1 MKLDRTTYEAWLLDR
16 TEGTLTP
23 AQEEQLDA
31 FLKAHPELAVHAGEL
46 PKVHAAEE
54 HFQGKGSL
62 LRTFPPTGLPD
73 AARIVDFLA
82 ARLEGELSPEQEL
95 GLERYLYEHPEAA
108 REAALMAKTKVKA
121 GTVPFMQKANLEKHF
136 PPQGLPN
143 SYRLTDFL
151 IADAEGDLSPEQHAA
166 LNRYLHDHP
175 ETQREHRLVAKA
187 RIPPEPVAFPWKKQ
201 LLKRETRVLPL
212 WTRWAAAASV
222 LLCIGMGLWVQIRSN
237 RNDASLAQRTRPLA
251 PATPLPAKPAA
262 QAAQQLPKP
271 AAQTNGPAQVQSA
284 QPATSRVDKQRKSE
298 TIPAVRQESPQ
309 RVAPVPI
316 PVEPPLEEPELAEAP
331 AAPQEPTAPAL
342 PAGKAVPMASS
353 TGSQGQDLAVF
364 AANQLRG
371 DVLATPKRS
380 SRLDGNDL
388 LAMADRAVGAI
399 SNGAGGVQVQRS
411 TTREKIRFSLGR
423 NFSISAS
430 RAR

>member
-16 TEGTLTP
+16 AEGMLTP
-23 AQEEQLDA
+23 EQEEHLDA
-31 FLKAHPELAVHAGEL
+31 FLKAHPELAVHAGDL

-54 HFQGKGSL
+54 HFQEKGSL
-62 LRTFPPTGLPD
+62 LRTFPPTGMPD

-95 GLERYLYEHPEAA
+95 ELERYLYEHPEAA

-121 GTVPFMQKANLEKHF
+121 GAVPLMQKANLEKHF

-143 SYRLTDFL
+143 SHRLTDFL

-166 LNRYLHDHP
+166 LCRYLHDHP
-175 ETQREHRLVAKA
+175 ETQREHRLVAMA

-201 LLKRETRVLPL
+201 MLKRETRVLPL

-237 RNDASLAQRTRPLA
+237 RNDASLAQRTRPMA

-271 AAQTNGPAQVQSA
+271 AAQTNSPAQVQSA
-284 QPATSRVDKQRKSE
+284 QPATSRVGKQRKSE
-298 TIPAVRQESPQ
+298 AIPAVRQESPQ

-316 PVEPPLEEPELAEAP
+316 PVEAPLEEPELAEAP
-331 AAPQEPTAPAL
+331 AAPQETTPAL

-353 TGSQGQDLAVF
+353 TVSQGQDLAVF

-380 SRLDGNDL
+380 SGLDGNDL
-388 LAMADRAVGAI
+388 LAMADRAVGAV
-399 SNGAGGVQVQRS
+399 SNGAGCVQVQRS
-411 TTREKIRFSLGR
+411 ATREKIRFSLGR
-423 NFSISAS
+423 KFSISAS
-430 RAR
+430 RDR